1 MPSFDSFA
9 KNGCFSGPRPTGHN
23 QEIRIVTTHVAPS
36 PEPIAG
42 HLMWQQ
48 KAIFRA
54 FRWPANWN
62 LAHRVR
68 GLGDMT
74 SRAWAARMPHAESR
88 QHLLWKTSPG

>member
-1 MPSFDSFA
+1 MS
-9 KNGCFSGPRPTGHN
+9 R
-23 QEIRIVTTHVAPS
+23 RL

-42 HLMWQQ
+42 HLMWQR

-88 QHLLWKTSPG
+88 RHLLWKTSPGWMCLSRTRFSLIDCRMDV